1 MDIPIPENPLLGGLS
16 SGSNIPLETVE
27 EGPKAE
33 RRDAAAN
40 RQLILKTA
48 EALFAVQG
56 VAHVNMADIALA
68 AGVGK
73 GTLYRRFASK
83 AELCLG
89 LMDEQMVNFQNQM
102 LAEFRRMT
110 NGGVPFMTQLEFFL
124 DALVRFTE
132 VHAPLLCE
140 VQRAGLIQEP
150 NQAQL
155 PHFWQYMTV
164 NGLLQTA
171 VSAGELP
178 QGLDIAYLADAILAP
193 VKADIF
199 QFQRQVRGFSVD
211 RISEGLRVLVSGL
224 RFCATHSDDES

>member
-1 MDIPIPENPLLGGLS
+1 MNLRPTNDPFSDNILLDQIDDGQR
-16 SGSNIPLETVE
+16 T
-27 EGPKAE
+27 E

-40 RQLILKTA
+40 RLLILQTA
-48 EALFAVQG
+48 EALFAERG
-56 VAHVNMADIALA
+56 VPAVNMADIAQA

-89 LMDEQMVNFQNQM
+89 LMDEQMSAFQNQM
-102 LAEFRRMT
+102 LSQFRQMT
-110 NGGVPFMTQLEFFL
+110 AGSVPYMTQLEFFL

-132 VHAPLLCE
+132 IHAPLLSE
-140 VQRAGLIQEP
+140 VQRAGLIQEDHHTE
-150 NQAQL
+150 L

-171 VSAGELP
+171 VKAGEIP
-178 QGLDIAYLADAILAP
+178 EALDVAYLSDAILAP
-193 VKADIF
+193 VTADIF
-199 QFQRQVRGFSVD
+199 QFQRQVRGFSIE

-224 RFCATHSDDES
+224 RFCE

>member
-1 MDIPIPENPLLGGLS
+1 MDEPITNLS
-16 SGSNIPLETVE
+16 LTPNIPLGNVDD
-27 EGPKAE
+27 GQKSE

-40 RQLILKTA
+40 RKLILSTA
-48 EALFAVQG
+48 EALFNEYG
-56 VAHVNMADIALA
+56 VANINMADIAQA

-89 LMDEQMVNFQNQM
+89 LMDEQMTTFQNQM
-102 LAEFRRMT
+102 LAQFRQMT
-110 NGGVPFMTQLEFFL
+110 AGSVPYMTQLEFFL

-132 VHAPLLCE
+132 IHAPLLCE
-140 VQRAGLIQEP
+140 VQRAGLIQEEHP
-150 NQAQL
+150 IEL

-171 VSAGELP
+171 VSAQELP
-178 QGLDIAYLADAILAP
+178 AGLDVAYLADAILAT

-199 QFQRQVRGFSVD
+199 QY
-211 RISEGLRVLVSGL
+211 
-224 RFCATHSDDES
+224 